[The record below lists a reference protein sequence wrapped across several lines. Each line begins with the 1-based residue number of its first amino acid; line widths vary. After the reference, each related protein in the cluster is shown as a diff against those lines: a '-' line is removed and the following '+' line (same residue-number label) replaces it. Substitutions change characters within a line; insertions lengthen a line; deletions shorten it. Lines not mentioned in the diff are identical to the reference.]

1 MIPEKIID
9 DIREQTDI
17 VEVIGSVLDLKRS
30 GSNFKALCPFHPEKT
45 PSFMV
50 SPGKQIYHCFGC
62 GKGGNAFSFLMEYE
76 GVSFVEAA
84 RKLASGIGIE
94 VDKYLSSGDKQ
105 EKLDPYYSAM
115 EFAGDFYRKE
125 LLENKEAKGAREYL
139 KKRGF
144 DGELAEFFKL
154 GFAPPAWD
162 RFYRA
167 ASEEGLSKDILLE
180 LKLVMRGSGGSGHR
194 DYFRN
199 RVIFPI
205 KGISN
210 RTVGLAGRVL
220 DGSEPKYLN
229 STESQIYSKGRIL
242 YGLNHAIGEVRKL
255 KSTVLV
261 EGYADYLMLWKN
273 GIRNISAVCGTSLT
287 EQQVRLLARYAK
299 RVYII
304 NDGDRAG
311 KRASVRA
318 ADQLLVEGFDI
329 RIVSLPESEDPD
341 SFVRRNGADALK
353 KMMHSAPGYFDYMK
367 LEAEKGLHATYRKS
381 KVVKHILEVVSRVRE
396 PVDRDL
402 MLQEVS
408 GLFSLSADTLRTA
421 LKQRPGR
428 TSGENPERPPGSTKR
443 EKIQKELFRIGLEG
457 ESYSRRLL
465 ENLMEDVFEG
475 ELFRKYYKALDLA
488 LKNGSDIKSPD
499 FTGAIKDPELSR
511 MASEIAL
518 RELSPGPVDEVF
530 EDTLIW
536 LKKAAL
542 RDEMN
547 EMKRQVMQ
555 FQEQGE
561 DTDSMAKTEIAEA
574 YRKITREYKKLG
586 LKGDNE
592 SDESQ

>member
-62 GKGGNAFSFLMEYE
+62 GKGGNAFNFLMEYE

-84 RKLASGIGIE
+84 RKLASTTGIE
-94 VDKYLSSGDKQ
+94 VDKYISYGDKK
-105 EKLDPYYSAM
+105 EKLDPYYRAM

-125 LLENKEAKGAREYL
+125 LLESTDAEGAREYL
-139 KKRGF
+139 QKRGF

-154 GFAPPAWD
+154 GYAPPAWD

-167 ASEEGLSKDILLE
+167 ASEEGLSRDILLD
-180 LKLVMRGSGGSGHR
+180 LKLVMRGSGGSGYR
-194 DYFRN
+194 DYFTN

-205 KGISN
+205 IAISN

-229 STESQIYSKGRIL
+229 STESQIYSKGRML
-242 YGLNHAIGEVRKL
+242 YGLNHAISEVRKL
-255 KSTVLV
+255 KSVVLV

-341 SFVRRNGADALK
+341 SYVRKNGADALI

-421 LKQRPGR
+421 IKRRPGR
-428 TSGENPERPPGSTKR
+428 AGGENQEHSPGSTKR
-443 EKIQKELFRIGLEG
+443 EDIQKELFRIGLEG
-457 ESYSRRLL
+457 DSYSRRLL
-465 ENLMEDVFEG
+465 ENLMEDDFEG
-475 ELFRKYYKALDLA
+475 VLFRKYYKALDLA
-488 LKNGSDIKSPD
+488 LKNGIDIKSPD

-511 MASEIAL
+511 LASEIAL
-518 RELSPGPVDEVF
+518 LELTPGPIDEVF

-542 RDEMN
+542 RDEMD
-547 EMKRQVMQ
+547 EMKRQVIQ
-555 FQEQGE
+555 FQEQGK
-561 DTDSMAKTEIAEA
+561 DADSTAKTEIAEA